1 MSLNNKVVDGVLID
15 LGDQQIDSLV
25 AVTSLTLPTTGVAT
39 VAIIQAQGETIR
51 WRSFEQTPTASAG
64 GQIEAG
70 DSITYTGDLTKFRM
84 IEESSGA
91 KAYVS
96 YYYGG

>member
-25 AVTSLTLPTTGVAT
+25 AVTSLTVPDGAT
-39 VAIIQAQGETIR
+39 VAVIQAQAQTIR

-70 DSITYTGDLTKFRM
+70 DSITYTGDLSKFRM